1 MFPLLWYFH
10 LINSQYHSYCPSIL
24 ILFISTMSSNIWNN
38 SKHSFF
44 KYRHLIFLSPLLW
57 YRKLIFNKTISQ
69 TMFII
74 NFNIHIIH
82 PLHRWN
88 NTLLSHQYSY
98 CDITRICYHR
108 IMIRFIIWNLILLN
122 LLHSMRVTL
131 LINKIT
137 SPFYWNLFIIKF

>member
-1 MFPLLWYFH
+1 MFPLLRYFH
-10 LINSQYHSYCPSIL
+10 LINCQYHSHCPSIL
-24 ILFISTMSSNIWNN
+24 ILFIRTMPNNIWNN
-38 SKHSFF
+38 SKHSLF

-69 TMFII
+69 TIFII

-88 NTLLSHQYSY
+88 NT
-98 CDITRICYHR
+98 
-108 IMIRFIIWNLILLN
+108 IMIRFIIWNLILVN
-122 LLHSMRVTL
+122 LLHSTCITI